1 MTKYKVKVTRIEEY
15 IITVDETLW
24 TEKNMKKYSD
34 VITEVLDLEDIASE
48 AAIQQFNNTYIELK
62 GVEIEELDKSFDNY
76 DLDIKQI

>member
-1 MTKYKVKVTRIEEY
+1 
-15 IITVDETLW
+15 
-24 TEKNMKKYSD
+24 MKKYSD

>member
-24 TEKNMKKYSD
+24 TEENMKKYSD